1 METYL
6 ENLGQLARTVLGE
19 PGGGAA
25 AGAAA
30 DAEVEVEAAPTS
42 PVSATDGT
50 GPTMLEPVTPPDTGD
65 DSSSDRHARHTLNS
79 MVSERI
85 SRELDSMEIPQNGGY
100 NT

>member
-1 METYL
+1 MKTYL

-42 PVSATDGT
+42 PETTADTAT
-50 GPTMLEPVTPPDTGD
+50 GPAMLEPVTPEQPSVPPDNKRSAPSPEQSANRRRRK
-65 DSSSDRHARHTLNS
+65 SSGS
-79 MVSERI
+79 MQPRI
-85 SRELDSMEIPQNGGY
+85 L
-100 NT
+100 